1 MSSIDAA
8 PSSVAAASSG
18 MDVASRQDIDKL
30 HGGAIGLTGVLL
42 LTVTGAAPI
51 TAMLGNVPIVV
62 GNGTGIGAPAAFLF
76 ATVVLTI
83 FSVGYAAMARKVSA
97 VGGFYSFI
105 SHGLGRELG
114 MAMALGSIVAY
125 SVFEA
130 SLAGGF
136 AYFAAAKLSTWGIT
150 IAWPYLALV
159 MLAGVTALCYFD
171 VKLSA
176 AILGVALVGEV
187 VSLAI
192 FDIGV
197 FSHAGSGAH
206 IDPAALNP
214 FAAFKGFDAPS
225 PTMTA
230 GVASIGLFFAFWSWV
245 GFEMAPNY
253 AEESKN
259 PKKIIPMSLYISVI
273 SLGLFYI
280 VTSWAALSAY
290 PSVAEAITAGQTD
303 ASNFFLKP
311 ASIFVGDWLND
322 VMSYLILTS
331 SFACGMAFHN
341 TAARYLYSLGRERIL
356 PAAVGK
362 THPKHKAPYVASFV
376 QTAIAAVVVLV
387 FAAALGKDDPNQ
399 AFAGLYGL
407 MALFG
412 TTLILVAQAVV
423 SLAIIAY
430 FRREHPEDHHWFET
444 LVAPVV
450 AFLAQVAVIAML
462 VANLDFLSAGYAF
475 AKWIPG
481 LVLAILAIGVV
492 GAVAL
497 KRTNRAKYDSIG
509 RMIYEG
515 VPE

>member
-1 MSSIDAA
+1 MSSIEAT
-8 PSSVAAASSG
+8 PSSLAASSG
-18 MDVASRQDIDKL
+18 LDVATRSDVNKL
-30 HGGAIGLTGVLL
+30 HGGAIGLLGVLQ

-62 GNGTGIGAPAAFLF
+62 GNGVGIGAPAAFLF
-76 ATVVLTI
+76 ATIVLTI
-83 FSVGYAAMARKVSA
+83 FSVGYAEMARKVSA

-136 AYFAAAKLSTWGIT
+136 AYFASAKLAGWGIT
-150 IAWPYLALV
+150 IAWPYLAMV
-159 MLAGVTALCYFD
+159 MLAAVAACSFFD
-171 VKLSA
+171 VKISA
-176 AILGVALVGEV
+176 AILGVALIGEV
-187 VSLAI
+187 IALTV
-192 FDIGV
+192 FDVGV
-197 FSHAGSGAH
+197 FSQAGAGANV
-206 IDPAALNP
+206 DLAALNP
-214 FAAFKGFDAPS
+214 LAAFQGFDAPGGNL
-225 PTMTA
+225 TA

-259 PKKIIPMSLYISVI
+259 PKKIIPLSLYISVI
-273 SLGLFYI
+273 SLGIFYI
-280 VTSWAALSAY
+280 ITSWAALSAY
-290 PSVAEAITAGQTD
+290 PTPADAIAAGQTD
-303 ASNFFLKP
+303 AANFFMKP
-311 ASIFVGDWLND
+311 ASALVGPWLGD
-322 VMSYLILTS
+322 VMSYLILIS

-341 TAARYLYSLGRERIL
+341 TAARYLYSLGREGIL

-362 THPKHKAPYVASFV
+362 THPVYKAPYVASFT
-376 QTAIAAVVVLV
+376 QSAIAAVLVIV

-399 AFAGLYGL
+399 AYAGLYGL

-430 FRREHPEDHHWFET
+430 FRREHPQDHHWFKT
-444 LVAPVV
+444 LVAPAI
-450 AFLAQVAVIAML
+450 AFVAQVAVIGML

-481 LVLAILAIGVV
+481 LTVAILVIGIA
-492 GAVAL
+492 GAMIL
-497 KRTNRAKYDSIG
+497 KRLNPAKYDSIG
-509 RMIYEG
+509 RMIYDG
-515 VPE
+515 VD

>member
-1 MSSIDAA
+1 MTSIDTAA
-8 PSSVAAASSG
+8 PGATPGLPLADVGHAAG
-18 MDVASRQDIDKL
+18 ENQL

-51 TAMLGNVPIVV
+51 TAMLGNVPIAV
-62 GNGTGIGAPAAFLF
+62 GNGNGIGAPAAFLF

-83 FSVGYAAMARKVSA
+83 FSIGYAAMARKVSA

-130 SLAGGF
+130 SLAGAF
-136 AYFAAAKLSTWGIT
+136 AYFAAAKLSGWGIT
-150 IAWPYLALV
+150 VAWPYLALV
-159 MLAGVTALCYFD
+159 MLAGVTALSYFD

-176 AILGVALVGEV
+176 AILGVALVGEI

-192 FDIGV
+192 FDYGV
-197 FSHAGSGAH
+197 FSHAGAGATFEL
-206 IDPAALNP
+206 AALNP
-214 FAAFKGFDAPS
+214 FAAFKGFDAPAGAS
-225 PTMTA
+225 SA

-259 PKKIIPMSLYISVI
+259 PKKIIPLSLYISVV
-273 SLGLFYI
+273 SLGIFYI
-280 VTSWAALSAY
+280 ITSWAALSAY
-290 PSVAEAITAGQTD
+290 PSVADAIVAGQSD
-303 ASNFFLKP
+303 AANFFLKP

-341 TAARYLYSLGRERIL
+341 TAARYLYSLGREKIL
-356 PAAVGK
+356 PAAVGR
-362 THPKHKAPYVASFV
+362 THPVHKAPHIASFV
-376 QTAIAAVVVLV
+376 QTAIAAVVVLA

-423 SLAIIAY
+423 SIAIVVY

-450 AFLAQVAVIAML
+450 AFVAQIAVIAML

-475 AKWIPG
+475 AKWIPW
-481 LVLAILAIGVV
+481 LTVAILALGGL
-492 GAVAL
+492 GALVL
-497 KRTNRAKYDSIG
+497 KKTDRSKYDSIG
-509 RMIYEG
+509 RVIYQG
-515 VPE
+515 VD

>member
-1 MSSIDAA
+1 MSSIDAT

-18 MDVASRQDIDKL
+18 LDVASRADVHKL
-30 HGGAIGLTGVLL
+30 HGGAIGLMGVLQ

-62 GNGTGIGAPAAFLF
+62 GNGVGVGAPAAFLF

-83 FSVGYAAMARKVSA
+83 FSVGYAEMARKVSA

-136 AYFAAAKLSTWGIT
+136 AYFASAKLAGWGIT
-150 IAWPYLALV
+150 IAWPYLAMV
-159 MLAGVTALCYFD
+159 MLAAVAACSYFD
-171 VKLSA
+171 VKISA

-187 VSLAI
+187 IALAV
-192 FDIGV
+192 FDVGV
-197 FSHAGSGAH
+197 FTSPNAVV
-206 IDPAALNP
+206 DTAALNP
-214 FAAFKGFDAPS
+214 LAAFHSFDAPNANL
-225 PTMTA
+225 TA

-259 PKKIIPMSLYISVI
+259 PKKIIPLSLYISVI
-273 SLGLFYI
+273 SLGVFYVI
-280 VTSWAALSAY
+280 TSWAALSAY
-290 PSVAEAITAGQTD
+290 PSPADAIAAGQTD
-303 ASNFFLKP
+303 AANFFMKP
-311 ASIFVGDWLND
+311 AGVFVGQWLTD
-322 VMSYLILTS
+322 VMSYLILIS

-341 TAARYLYSLGRERIL
+341 TASRYLYSLGREGIL
-356 PAAVGK
+356 PASVGK
-362 THPKHKAPYVASFV
+362 THPTYKAPYVASFT
-376 QTAIAAVVVLV
+376 QSAIAAVLVIV
-387 FAAALGKDDPNQ
+387 FAATLGKDDPNQ
-399 AFAGLYGL
+399 AYAGLYGL

-423 SLAIIAY
+423 SIAIIAY
-430 FRREHPEDHHWFET
+430 FRREHPQDHHWFKT
-444 LVAPVV
+444 LLAPAIAFVA
-450 AFLAQVAVIAML
+450 QIAVIAML
-462 VANLDFLSAGYAF
+462 VLNLDFLSAGYSF

-481 LVLAILAIGVV
+481 LTIAILALGVV
-492 GAVAL
+492 GAMIL
-497 KRTNRAKYDSIG
+497 KRTNPAKYDAIG
-509 RMIYEG
+509 RMIYQG
-515 VPE
+515 VD